1 MRYLEELP
9 YLDMDKAAIA
19 GASYGGYLV
28 SWIFGHDL
36 ATKVRIPLSPALV
49 TDFLP
54 LTSILSSAAP
64 SGMTAS
70 PPSQTLC

>member
-36 ATKVRIPLSPALV
+36 ATKVRIPP
-49 TDFLP
+49 FLP
-54 LTSILSSAAP
+54 LLQTSSH
-64 SGMTAS
+64 
-70 PPSQTLC
+70 

>member
-36 ATKVRIPLSPALV
+36 ATKVRIPFVYLYAYPH
-49 TDFLP
+49 
-54 LTSILSSAAP
+54 
-64 SGMTAS
+64 
-70 PPSQTLC
+70 